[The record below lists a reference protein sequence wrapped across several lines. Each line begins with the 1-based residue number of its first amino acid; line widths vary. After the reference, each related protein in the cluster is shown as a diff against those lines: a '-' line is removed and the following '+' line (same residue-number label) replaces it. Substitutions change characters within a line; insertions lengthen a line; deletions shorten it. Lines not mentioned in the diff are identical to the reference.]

1 MTGAEEGVL
10 ANALRDH
17 GSAEAIRMGATSL
30 TWSALAHASRR
41 MQAALEDA
49 GVAKGDLVAV
59 LAPPSVEGAA
69 LLFALLELGAPMLP
83 LNARL
88 SEIEQAQ
95 AIEETHAR
103 FLVVAPS
110 DALGSRLARE
120 TGCGLLA
127 LAPRDGASPL
137 ARLESPD
144 GASPLVRL
152 ESPDG
157 ASPLV
162 FLASPAPGRADELAG
177 AAERRRDEGAALVLR
192 TSGTSGRPKG
202 AVLGLDNLIASA
214 DGAASL
220 LGSSPSDR
228 WLLCMPLFHIGGLAI
243 LIRASR
249 VGASVVLHARF
260 DEVEVAR
267 ALDEDGITR
276 VSFVATMLERVLATR
291 GDRPAPATL
300 ELVLLGGGPAS
311 DDLIRR
317 AEALGYPLAPT
328 YGLTEAASQVAT
340 RPPRAAVDEPAGG
353 LVPLGGVSLR
363 IVDENG
369 TACAPGVEG
378 EIRVRGPIVMR
389 GYLDDPEASRAA
401 LLDGWLAT
409 GDIGRLD
416 EAGRLRVL
424 DRRTDLILSGGE
436 NVYPA
441 QIESVLEAHPDVVEA
456 GVRGIED
463 ETYGA
468 RPAAW
473 VVLREEA
480 RLAPSALLAYCRAR
494 LAGYAVPAR
503 IETVDVLPRNATGKL
518 LRRRLGG
525 DD

>member
-1 MTGAEEGVL
+1 MTGAREGVL

-17 GSAEAIRMGATSL
+17 GDAEAIRMGATSL
-30 TWSALAHASRR
+30 TWSALAQASRR
-41 MQAALEDA
+41 MQAALEEA

-59 LAPPSVEGAA
+59 LAPPSIEGTA

-103 FLVVAPS
+103 FLVVAPG
-110 DALGSRLARE
+110 DGLGPRLASE
-120 TGCGLLA
+120 TGCGLLV
-127 LAPRDGASPL
+127 LASPEDASPL
-137 ARLESPD
+137 AR
-144 GASPLVRL
+144 
-152 ESPDG
+152 
-157 ASPLV
+157 
-162 FLASPAPGRADELAG
+162 LASPAPGRADELAG

-243 LIRASR
+243 LMRAAR

-291 GDRPAPATL
+291 GGRPAPPAL

-317 AEALGYPLAPT
+317 AEALGYPVAPT

-340 RPPRAAVDEPAGG
+340 RPPGVAVDEPAGG

-363 IVDENG
+363 IVDERG
-369 TACAPGVEG
+369 AACAPGGEG
-378 EIRVRGPIVMR
+378 EIQVRGPIVMR
-389 GYLDDPEASRAA
+389 GYLDDPEASRTA
-401 LLDGWLAT
+401 LPDGWLAT

-441 QIESVLEAHPDVVEA
+441 QVESVLEAHPDVVEA
-456 GVRGIED
+456 GVRGVED

-473 VVLREEA
+473 VVLRDG
-480 RLAPSALLAYCRAR
+480 APDDVEALLAFCRER
-494 LAGYAVPAR
+494 LAGYAVPVR
-503 IETVDVLPRNATGKL
+503 IEIVAALPRNATGKL
-518 LRRRLGG
+518 LRRELGAG
-525 DD
+525 